1 MKRRKRDAE
10 LIDVILSDCET
21 LTKRIDHFGSTES
34 SFVCDRS
41 EEGELAYDAIMSPVY
56 RIAEDALHLSDEVQS
71 AFPEYPWND
80 IRGFR
85 NFIAHGY
92 REVDRSLAW
101 KVIVDDI
108 PELEKALRIFK
119 ERQS

>member
-41 EEGELAYDAIMSPVY
+41 EEG
-56 RIAEDALHLSDEVQS
+56 ALFTESLRMPSIFLMKSNQL
-71 AFPEYPWND
+71 
-80 IRGFR
+80 FR
-85 NFIAHGY
+85 
-92 REVDRSLAW
+92 S
-101 KVIVDDI
+101 I
-108 PELEKALRIFK
+108 PGMILGVFAT
-119 ERQS
+119 S